1 MQVPS
6 QVMRGTKAYE
16 SKVHFQS
23 FPTTIK
29 PSFQI
34 GFLYLQLVEY
44 AICLDNRVAEYL
56 MFLALLG

>member
-1 MQVPS
+1 
-6 QVMRGTKAYE
+6 MRGTKAYE

-23 FPTTIK
+23 FPTTVK